1 MQTLQPRVSGTRDYV
16 GDEARSLQS
25 GRNALET
32 AFRRYGYASI
42 DPPILER
49 SAPFLDRSG
58 EDIRRRMYIFPDPGG
73 REICLRPELT
83 ISACRAYL
91 RQLQAPE
98 GEAQFSSERE
108 ARLCYVGPAFRY
120 ESTGEGR
127 YRQFVQAGAELIG
140 ARHQEAADAEI
151 LAVALE
157 ALSGA
162 GLTDAEVEI
171 GDLSILHAFIDGLPI
186 AERSKP
192 RLRRLALR
200 SRKEA
205 RLLSAVSAM
214 DAATSEETVDLSELG
229 SLLASIEPGKAELL
243 IREVLAL
250 ADVRHVGGRTSE
262 EIVERLI
269 ARTAQESAE
278 SISREIME
286 GIWTLLS
293 IRGSPA
299 LAFETVR
306 DHFKA
311 FQLPSIDPVLDRCRE
326 RLQLFAAYGYDRT
339 PLELNVGL
347 RRGLEYY
354 TGFVFEIVSLAS
366 KEIGHLCGGGR
377 YNNLLE
383 ALGANVSIPAVGF
396 AIGVDRL
403 LVALRKSQVD
413 PPPESNG
420 PDALVVAAGSVTQ
433 EECIRVSV
441 SLRKAGWSVET
452 ETSGRRAKSALSY
465 ALKRKIP
472 YLVFVG
478 EDEIKNGQV
487 SIKRLDDRNEQL
499 VALKNLETYVKG
511 EPSTERAGTS
521 T

>member
-1 MQTLQPRVSGTRDYV
+1 MQMLQPRIAGTRDYV
-16 GDEARSLQS
+16 GDDARYL
-25 GRNALET
+25 RTMRDALEV
-32 AFRRYGYASI
+32 AFQRYGYASI

-83 ISACRAYL
+83 ISACRTYL

-98 GEAQFSSERE
+98 GEAYFSSERE

-120 ESTGEGR
+120 ESPSEGR
-127 YRQFVQAGAELIG
+127 YRQFTQAGAELIG
-140 ARHQEAADAEI
+140 AKQQEAADAEV

-157 ALSGA
+157 ALWGA
-162 GLTDAEVEI
+162 GLKDASVEI

-205 RLLSAVSAM
+205 RLLSAVPSL
-214 DAATSEETVDLSELG
+214 DTVPSDETLDLSELG

-250 ADVRHVGGRTSE
+250 ADVRHIGGRTSE

-269 ARTAQESAE
+269 TRTAQESAAP
-278 SISREIME
+278 ISREIME

-293 IRGSPA
+293 IRANPPS
-299 LAFETVR
+299 AFEAVR
-306 DHFKA
+306 HHFRA
-311 FQLPSIDPVLDRCRE
+311 FEIPSIDPLLDRCRE
-326 RLQLFAAYGYDRT
+326 RLQLFEAYGHCRI
-339 PLELNVGL
+339 PVEFNVGL

-354 TGFVFEIVSLAS
+354 TGFVFEIYAQGLR
-366 KEIGHLCGGGR
+366 EIGHLCGGGR

-383 ALGANVSIPAVGF
+383 SLGANLPIPAVGF
-396 AIGVDRL
+396 AIGLDRL
-403 LVALRKSQVD
+403 FMALHKSKVD
-413 PPPESNG
+413 LQFDTNG
-420 PDALVVAAGSVTQ
+420 PDALVVAAGTVPQ

-441 SLRKAGWSVET
+441 ALRKAGWSVET
-452 ETSGRRAKSALSY
+452 ETSGRRARSALSY

-487 SIKRLDDRNEQL
+487 RMKRLHDRNNQL
-499 VALKNLETYVKG
+499 VELKNLEAYVKG
-511 EPSTERAGTS
+511 ERLT
-521 T
+521 